1 MESSVTTPPWN
12 RGLIESRISF
22 GNRPAV
28 LPGGSPHGA
37 GPNQEALAV

>member
-12 RGLIESRISF
+12 RGLIESRVSF

-37 GPNQEALAV
+37 GPNQEALTV